1 VTTPTITF
9 HGAAGCV
16 TGSCTLLQ
24 TTHASVLIDCGM
36 FQGSKTLKALNYEP
50 FPFDPRSID
59 AVLLTHAHIDHSG
72 LLPKL
77 TRAGFEGRILA
88 TGPTRDLCAIM
99 LADAANIQEN
109 EVESLNR
116 RNRRRG
122 RAAVE
127 PIYLAADVEQCIRQF
142 RAAGLGA
149 TVNVAPGVSARFWE
163 AGHILGSASIEVIVD
178 TDHDPV
184 RILFSGDLGAGGRDY
199 SPDPEGPVG
208 TDHMVLESTYGN
220 RERAVIDPLTR
231 RALLADELRAAHAAG
246 GPMLIPAFAVERT
259 QELLA
264 DILTL
269 MEDGDVPEALV
280 FLDSPLAIKACEVF
294 RKHGTSRTGHRNPF
308 EDVQASERLK
318 FLGTAKESAGIERLR
333 GWHIIMAGSGM
344 CDAGRI
350 RGHLKRS
357 LWRNETTVLLAGFQA
372 VGTLGRLLQDGAPRV
387 SIEGEEITVKARI
400 RSLDVYSGHADA
412 DALVAW
418 ATARRPIAGTI
429 FLNHGE
435 PDAHAGL
442 RDRLLASRF
451 PDHSIVIPAL
461 DTRFALGAVG
471 APIEPSSA
479 PRLPPA
485 AAASLDWH
493 NERARFLLG
502 LDAMLDKAPSE
513 AARGELLARL
523 AQVLAQ

>member
-1 VTTPTITF
+1 MTTPTITF

-36 FQGSKTLKALNYEP
+36 FQGSKTLKTLNYEP

-142 RAAGLGA
+142 RAASLGA
-149 TVNVAPGVSARFWE
+149 TVKVAPGVSARFWE

-178 TDHDPV
+178 TDQDPV

-208 TDHMVLESTYGN
+208 ADHVVLESA
-220 RERAVIDPLTR
+220 RAARR
-231 RALLADELRAAHAAG
+231 RAALGPRRRRTLADSCVR
-246 GPMLIPAFAVERT
+246 
-259 QELLA
+259 
-264 DILTL
+264 
-269 MEDGDVPEALV
+269 
-280 FLDSPLAIKACEVF
+280 
-294 RKHGTSRTGHRNPF
+294 
-308 EDVQASERLK
+308 
-318 FLGTAKESAGIERLR
+318 R
-333 GWHIIMAGSGM
+333 G
-344 CDAGRI
+344 
-350 RGHLKRS
+350 
-357 LWRNETTVLLAGFQA
+357 
-372 VGTLGRLLQDGAPRV
+372 
-387 SIEGEEITVKARI
+387 
-400 RSLDVYSGHADA
+400 
-412 DALVAW
+412 
-418 ATARRPIAGTI
+418 
-429 FLNHGE
+429 
-435 PDAHAGL
+435 AHAGTSG
-442 RDRLLASRF
+442 RHPHADGR
-451 PDHSIVIPAL
+451 
-461 DTRFALGAVG
+461 
-471 APIEPSSA
+471 
-479 PRLPPA
+479 
-485 AAASLDWH
+485 W
-493 NERARFLLG
+493 
-502 LDAMLDKAPSE
+502 
-513 AARGELLARL
+513 
-523 AQVLAQ
+523 